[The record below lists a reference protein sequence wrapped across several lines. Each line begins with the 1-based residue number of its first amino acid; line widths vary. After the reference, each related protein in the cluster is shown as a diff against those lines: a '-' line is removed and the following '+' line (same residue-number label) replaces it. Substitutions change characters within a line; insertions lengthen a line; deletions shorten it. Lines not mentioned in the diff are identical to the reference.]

1 MGKIES
7 CWIEEEHKVA
17 MLMTIEDAKVKG
29 IPKSRACSMWM
40 VNRRRVSRWRRVWK
54 QGKRLVN
61 GKPGP
66 KAPAHSLLP
75 EERRAVV
82 AMATEEAY
90 ADFSHRILAVTAWDL
105 ECFFVSFSSVYR
117 ILRSAG
123 LMSLRGH
130 NRHHNGR
137 SLPPVRKEI
146 TGPNQRWC
154 WDISY
159 LPTYERGV
167 FVYLYLLL
175 DEFSRKAIHWLI
187 SWHQRAEEA
196 RQLLESGLLS
206 ENIIALPELGR
217 PEIVNDRGRQM
228 KARSIK
234 TVFEL
239 HGMPQL
245 FTRPRTP
252 NDNPFVE
259 SAFGTAK
266 TAPGYPGRF
275 LDRQDAERYF
285 DKYFRWYNTEHLH
298 SGIDYVTPEQC
309 HRGLKDQ
316 IVAERKAK
324 LDKQRKW
331 RNQVNRHGR
340 DPSRD
345 PCQGFTTSLTPCPV
359 V

>member
-1 MGKIES
+1 VGKIEGA
-7 CWIEEEHKVA
+7 WVEEEHKVA
-17 MLMTIEDAKVKG
+17 MLMTIKDAKVKG
-29 IPKSRACSMWM
+29 ISKSRACGMWM
-40 VNRRRVSRWRRVWK
+40 VNRRRVSRWWRSWR
-54 QGKRLVN
+54 QGERLLN
-61 GKPGP
+61 GKPGS
-66 KAPAHSLLP
+66 KAPAHGLLP

-82 AMATEEAY
+82 AMATEQAY
-90 ADFSHRILAVTAWDL
+90 TDLSHRILAVTAWDL
-105 ECFFVSFSSVYR
+105 EMFFVSFSSVYR
-117 ILRSAG
+117 ILRSEG
-123 LMSLRGH
+123 LMSLRGPC
-130 NRHHNGR
+130 RHHNGR

-159 LPTYERGV
+159 LATYERGV
-167 FVYLYLLL
+167 FLYLYLLL
-175 DEFSRKAIHWLI
+175 DEFSRKAINWLI
-187 SWHQRAEEA
+187 RWHQRAREA
-196 RQLLESGLLS
+196 QELLENGLLS
-206 ENIIALPELGR
+206 ENILALPEPER

-245 FTRPRTP
+245 FARPRTP

-266 TAPGYPGRF
+266 TAPGYPGQF
-275 LDRQDAERYF
+275 LDRRDAVRYF

-309 HRGLKDQ
+309 HRGLRDQ

-331 RNQVNRHGR
+331 RNQVNRHRR
-340 DPSRD
+340 DPSQD
-345 PCQGFTTSLTPCPV
+345 PCQGFTTSLTQCLV